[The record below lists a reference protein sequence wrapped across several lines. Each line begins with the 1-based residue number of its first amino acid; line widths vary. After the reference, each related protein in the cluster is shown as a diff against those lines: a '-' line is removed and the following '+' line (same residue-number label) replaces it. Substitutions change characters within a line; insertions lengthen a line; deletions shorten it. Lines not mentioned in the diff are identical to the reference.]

1 MRHSIYGLFLLR
13 WQQVRLSLNVF
24 LPQAG
29 HPGCAAPRCAQ
40 GRDSQAQAQHELRML
55 QFGERRAPG
64 MLLSE
69 RALHCPGGS
78 LATPQGHCVRS
89 DPEPDGNFLFKGC
102 PERVS
107 SGEPSLI
114 SAVLAPTSAHGF
126 QSPSC
131 SDSRT
136 RALDMQLGCP
146 DFFLLSGDFFFSL
159 HLHLVNKNLPDISL
173 WICQTGQSCLFFFF
187 FLILFMSFC

>member
-1 MRHSIYGLFLLR
+1 MRHSTYGLFLLR
-13 WQQVRLSLNVF
+13 WQQVKLSVNVF

-29 HPGCAAPRCAQ
+29 PPGCASPRCAQ

-55 QFGERRAPG
+55 QFGEQRAPG

-69 RALHCPGGS
+69 RALLCPGGS

-107 SGEPSLI
+107 SGEPSQPCSLQHQHMD
-114 SAVLAPTSAHGF
+114 SSLLPAQTAGQELLTCSSVALTFSF
-126 QSPSC
+126 SQETFFPS
-131 SDSRT
+131 SF
-136 RALDMQLGCP
+136 A
-146 DFFLLSGDFFFSL
+146 SG
-159 HLHLVNKNLPDISL
+159 K
-173 WICQTGQSCLFFFF
+173 
-187 FLILFMSFC
+187 